1 MNPSHKP
8 WGELILAI
16 CLVLAGAWLGW
27 RSLSC
32 FDDAGPWWRGR
43 IMGTYVET
51 QGQVDRVFL
60 KTIKE
65 AKRRTVVSRQIIMEG
80 RFTADGIERPF
91 SGIDRVLYH
100 NNEAEAV
107 STVEEIRRTRKQ
119 TAVLFDPLT
128 PGNHVLHREFLPGAF
143 KVCLMGLL
151 GLLIFLVGLALIAIG
166 GNLVLTCILPAA
178 LQWKP
183 VPPPLIGDPLR
194 DYYSGALDAHAW
206 KKWDGYRCR
215 IFLLPDRTL
224 IVIHDESTHHRA
236 ERWSLTEALSGR
248 AGIHF
253 DETQEAARSEFFDLI
268 REEEVGSS

>member
-1 MNPSHKP
+1 MSSDSGPH
-8 WGELILAI
+8 ILVVDDDEDILRLLSMRLRARGFR
-16 CLVLAGAWLGW
+16 VSMANSAEEGLA
-27 RSLSC
+27 
-32 FDDAGPWWRGR
+32 R
-43 IMGTYVET
+43 IA
-51 QGQVDRVFL
+51 VDPPR
-60 KTIKE
+60 
-65 AKRRTVVSRQIIMEG
+65 AVVSDVRLPG
-80 RFTADGIERPF
+80 RDGLALF
-91 SGIDRVLYH
+91 
-100 NNEAEAV
+100 
-107 STVEEIRRTRKQ
+107 EEIRRTRKQ
-119 TAVLFDPLT
+119 TTVLFDPLT

-183 VPPPLIGDPLR
+183 APPPLIGDPLR